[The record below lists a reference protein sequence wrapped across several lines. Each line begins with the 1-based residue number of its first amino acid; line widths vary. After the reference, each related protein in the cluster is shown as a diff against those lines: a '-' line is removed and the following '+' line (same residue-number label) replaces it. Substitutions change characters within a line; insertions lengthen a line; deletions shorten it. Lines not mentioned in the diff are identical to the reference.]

1 MGEEHM
7 KFVRS
12 AIVTGLLVVGISGG
26 CNTEFGA
33 QFLPSGGGQDSTPA
47 KPTPVASNPPPPPPP
62 APAPVE
68 KKKPVEGLSE
78 EAVTQLRDQVRAS
91 LVWIDTDS
99 AYGSGFVVDQQGTI
113 VTSAQIIE
121 KMSKGEVTFDDRKRV
136 EIIETCIPAA
146 GNGLALVRTTRSKGL
161 TPLPLAQQFPRE
173 KELVVALGGCQ
184 GLFSAPAQGRVA
196 RICPGS
202 ELRSRLAE
210 QGIDQKRIAK
220 FDANATWVETTAVVR
235 QTNVGGPL
243 INEEGRVLGISL
255 WPTKSGQPH
264 YVLTAV
270 QVAQLVQEKREY
282 LAVGP
287 ASAGS
292 LAKPVIT
299 GDLTSAKEAF
309 RIELPSGSVL
319 DSKVVEG
326 DKRNVSGL
334 VDQWGNNSTSV
345 TTLRYDSGAV
355 FAITSHRQGLLN
367 GQTVAFYE
375 DNSPLTSVNY
385 QDNDKHGWLQTWD
398 QEGRRVLWSHY
409 RFGKRHGLSC
419 FFQDDALKVVVESV
433 LDETKA
439 VYIFSENRCLEAW
452 DAKELKNESPSA
464 RASQWLARFDK
475 VQDELTKN
483 ERMFRSQ
490 VRESERI
497 VRQGRVTVLTP
508 TKRQTLQPRLNQ
520 RQADHDAIIKIL
532 RSRGWPIS
540 ADALW

>member
-1 MGEEHM
+1 M
-7 KFVRS
+7 KFARYTI
-12 AIVTGLLVVGISGG
+12 ATGLLVLGIASG

-33 QFLPSGGGQDSTPA
+33 QFLPSGSGGQDSKPA
-47 KPTPVASNPPPPPPP
+47 QGTPVASNPPPPPPP

-68 KKKPVEGLSE
+68 KKKPVDTLSD
-78 EAVTQLRDQVRAS
+78 EAVEQLRDKVRAS
-91 LVWIDTDS
+91 LVWIDTDR
-99 AYGSGFVVDQQGTI
+99 AYGSGFIVDSQGTI
-113 VTSAQIIE
+113 VTSAQILE

-136 EIIETCIPAA
+136 EILETCIPAD
-146 GNGLALVRTTRSKGL
+146 GNGLALVRTARSKGL

-173 KELVVALGGCQ
+173 KEMVVGLGGCQ
-184 GLFSAPAQGRVA
+184 GLFSAPAQGLVA

-202 ELRSRLAE
+202 EIRSRLAE
-210 QGIDQKRIAK
+210 QGLDQKRLAK
-220 FDANATWVETTAVVR
+220 LDANATWIETTAVVR

-243 INEEGRVLGISL
+243 INQEGRVLGISL

-270 QVAQLVQEKREY
+270 QVAQLLEKKHEF
-282 LAVGP
+282 LAMGP
-287 ASAGS
+287 ASGS
-292 LAKPVIT
+292 SGAKVVIT
-299 GDLTSAKEAF
+299 GDLTSAKESF
-309 RIELPSGSVL
+309 RIEFPSGNVL

-326 DKRNVSGL
+326 DKRNVAGL

-355 FAITSHRQGLLN
+355 FAITSHRLGVLN
-367 GQTVAFYE
+367 GQTVGFYE

-385 QDNDKHGWLQTWD
+385 QDNEKHGWLQTWD

-419 FFQDDALKVVVESV
+419 LFQDDALKVVVESV
-433 LDETKA
+433 LDEIKA
-439 VYIFSENRCLEAW
+439 VHIFSENRCLESW
-452 DAKELKNESPSA
+452 DAKQLKSESPSA
-464 RASQWLARFDK
+464 RASQWLTRFDK
-475 VQDELTKN
+475 VQDEMTKN

-508 TKRQTLQPRLNQ
+508 TKRQSLPPRVSQ
-520 RQADHDAIIKIL
+520 RQADHDAILKIL